1 MSRIGIDARLI
12 NQTGV
17 GRYTRNLLTHL
28 DTILKPEDELYVYVM
43 NEDFSSLTFQNPRIH
58 VRKAH
63 FMWHSFSEQ
72 LGFCLQ
78 LIRDNLDLMHFTYFS
93 FPILYR
99 KPFIIT
105 IHDLIPLKHATGKAS
120 KLHPFVY
127 KIKHAGYRKAL
138 HAGVYQST
146 AIITPTQTVKDD
158 ILSRFPNIPADKMYV
173 TYEGVGLDLLSCK
186 PEKKAPYDKKYFMYV
201 GNFYP
206 HKNIVRLIEA
216 CACIKDDI
224 FLILVGPEDYFA
236 HTIRAAIHEHGQ
248 ENRIIMR
255 HDISDSELVTMY
267 THAVGLVHPSLDEGF
282 GLQLI
287 EASYFECPVIAS
299 DIPLFHEIMGE
310 RFVAFDPYDM
320 YDIAAKLAEFLH
332 KPQKSYL
339 SRTYI
344 EKHFSFEQMAHETY
358 DIYRSFL
365 NTSSK

>member
-17 GRYTRNLLTHL
+17 GRYTRNLLHYL
-28 DTILKPEDELYVYVM
+28 EKMLRPEDELYVYVM
-43 NEDFSSLTFQNPRIH
+43 NEDFSTVISKKPNIH

-72 LGFCLQ
+72 FGFCLQ
-78 LIRDNLDLMHFTYFS
+78 LIRDDLDLMHFTYFS

-120 KLHPFVY
+120 KRHPFIY

-138 HAGVYQST
+138 QAGVYQSE

-158 ILSRFPNIPADKMYV
+158 ILARFPNISSDKIYV
-173 TYEGVGLDLLSCK
+173 TYEGVGSDLLSHK
-186 PEKKAPYDKKYFMYV
+186 PNSRSPYDKKYFMYV

-206 HKNIVRLIEA
+206 HKNVIRLIEA
-216 CACIKDDI
+216 FACIKENV

-236 HTIRAAIHEHGQ
+236 HAIQAAIHEHGQ

-255 HDISDSELVTMY
+255 HNVTDEELVTLY
-267 THAVGLVHPSLDEGF
+267 THAQALVHPSLDEGF
-282 GLQLI
+282 GLQLL
-287 EASYFECPVIAS
+287 EASHYECPVIAS

-310 RFVAFDPYDM
+310 KFVAFDPTDM
-320 YDIAAKLAEFLH
+320 YDIASKMSGFLH
-332 KPQKSYL
+332 KPVKAYL
-339 SRTYI
+339 SKI
-344 EKHFSFEQMAHETY
+344 EIAQRFSFEHMSEETY
-358 DIYRSFL
+358 DIYKNFL
-365 NTSSK
+365 NRPSK